1 MLIERRSL
9 VSGVIRTLDLPVTE
23 DQIEA
28 WEQGMKIQDAMPN
41 LTDSQREFILTG
53 VVDTEW
59 DMLYKEEYLPEDTED
74 LDYFSD

>member
-53 VVDTEW
+53 VVDMEW
-59 DMLYKEEYLPEDTED
+59 DMLYKEEYLPEDDNGFE
-74 LDYFSD
+74 FSD